1 MQGPES
7 KDERKFNAHY
17 LASHKNAKMRKR
29 IKGLTKCLLRNGE
42 DVSDIQ
48 KIIRWVSKCI
58 IKMSSLKFGQKEV
71 VSKMLYLNTTI
82 TQLIQCHLMLL
93 RYRSGCFMI

>member
-1 MQGPES
+1 
-7 KDERKFNAHY
+7 
-17 LASHKNAKMRKR
+17 MRKR

-71 VSKMLYLNTTI
+71 VSKKFHKKRHITGIDVVLTMLCYLI
-82 TQLIQCHLMLL
+82 ESYVIIVRIGGIL
-93 RYRSGCFMI
+93 